1 MSDTIESDQQIEEPV
16 KALSNE
22 ESDLEDGRPL
32 SDQGYE
38 GEMPDLADI
47 DLVS

>member
-1 MSDTIESDQQIEEPV
+1 V
-16 KALSNE
+16 NALSN
-22 ESDLEDGRPL
+22 EDGRPL